1 MKQIKVVG
9 DPNNTPSCSS
19 EIIISSLN
27 KGLKNIGLYDDKG
40 ELVVYDCLA
49 NNHGHET
56 NNIICPYETTI
67 PFVVAGQAGG
77 RRLIGV
83 STQNQ
88 LFFTGAGYPHDKTD
102 ICLLGVDTKIWK
114 PTKREQNKKFR
125 FGMMC
130 DSNTRAAYEELLVA
144 FGSVFKGN
152 KEVEL
157 FIKDRW
163 ATPTFKSYVQ
173 ELATAL
179 DIQVIHDDSH
189 IIDKEQER
197 EIYSSL
203 DCHVFLNR
211 TSTFALTVAQGMAM
225 GIPTIVMDYSG
236 PRDYCNV
243 LNTCLV
249 NHSLE
254 DISQFKIAELISKGF
269 RNYLLPPNTTNFP
282 KKPQWAVPDQK
293 NLIQCLRAVYEEKDY
308 RKSIAYQGFVT
319 AQSLTWERAAATL
332 SYIVSK

>member
-40 ELVVYDCLA
+40 EIVVYDCLA
-49 NNHGHET
+49 NSHGHET
-56 NNIICPYETTI
+56 NNIICPYETAI
-67 PFVVAGQAGG
+67 PHVVINQAGN

-88 LFFTGAGYPHDKTD
+88 LFFTDAGYAPEKTD
-102 ICLLGVDTKIWK
+102 VCLLGVDTNIWK
-114 PTKREQNKKFR
+114 PLPKAKRNKFR

-130 DSNTRAAYEELLVA
+130 DSNTRAAYEDLLVA
-144 FGSVFKGN
+144 FGAAFKG
-152 KEVEL
+152 KKDIEL
-157 FIKDRW
+157 YIKDRW
-163 ATPTFKSYVQ
+163 ATPTFKAYVS
-173 ELATAL
+173 ELAKAF
-179 DIQVIHDDSH
+179 DIQVVHDDEH
-189 IIDKEQER
+189 ITNKEQER
-197 EIYSSL
+197 EIYNSL

-225 GIPTIVMDYSG
+225 GLPTVVMDYSG

-243 LNTCLV
+243 LNACLV
-249 NHSLE
+249 NHTLE
-254 DISQFKIAELISKGF
+254 DISQFKIADLLSKGF

-282 KKPQWAVPDQK
+282 KKPQWAVPDTK
-293 NLIQCLRAVYEEKDY
+293 HLVQCLRAVYEEKDY
-308 RKSIAYQGFVT
+308 REAIAYQAAVT
-319 AQSLTWERAAATL
+319 ASALTWERAAATL
-332 SYIVSK
+332 SYITSK